1 MYNLVFINY
10 NYSRFIGG
18 NYDYRNKYLFR
29 HANVVTIN
37 GKSYRLKDHFKQD
50 ED

>member
-1 MYNLVFINY
+1 MLDRV
-10 NYSRFIGG
+10 
-18 NYDYRNKYLFR
+18 LH

>member
-1 MYNLVFINY
+1 MRKKNNNDDIIN
-10 NYSRFIGG
+10 
-18 NYDYRNKYLFR
+18 